1 MPAIVA
7 NELQDMQLRSAHVTD
22 EVSDAPD
29 QGDSFTV
36 NHSLFQKLLS
46 FLKIFISHNNFK
58 SLKHIFLKNI
68 FVTILNFLIIL

>member
-29 QGDSFTV
+29 HT
-36 NHSLFQKLLS
+36 
-46 FLKIFISHNNFK
+46 FLYFVQCTHHLYYNKPSH
-58 SLKHIFLKNI
+58 I
-68 FVTILNFLIIL
+68 